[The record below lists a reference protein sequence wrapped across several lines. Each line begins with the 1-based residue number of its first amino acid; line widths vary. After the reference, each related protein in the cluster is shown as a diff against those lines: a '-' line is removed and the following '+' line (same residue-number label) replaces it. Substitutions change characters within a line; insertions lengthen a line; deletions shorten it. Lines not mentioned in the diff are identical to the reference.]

1 MIVDKIQRYPRGAG
15 ITELARI
22 ANSDS
27 ENANKARE
35 SLTRVAIQT
44 WLMGN
49 GMLWGKNYT
58 MSELSVFL
66 KCEPVIIQDQM
77 RDQLFDNRMFNK
89 EHIDK
94 ILESM
99 TGAIIGM
106 AIEDRMEASQQ
117 LGILKASQGNHYVP
131 FISSEVGKMLT
142 VKQSTTNN
150 LHSILRTLSGA
161 GTPNIFNQ
169 FNQQNNIEVHEVGI
183 TKVEALDF
191 IQKQMSSIDRSKEL
205 EYIEA
210 HYDFQDLPEVVAN
223 KQEGIDTSKEG
234 LSIKKTELE
243 AITADYHGVK
253 DIFEE
258 EHHEIRREIME
269 NIDRDAEDPEIATIL
284 PG

>member
-1 MIVDKIQRYPRGAG
+1 MTVDKIQRFPRGAG

-27 ENANKARE
+27 ENADKARE

-66 KCEPVIIQDQM
+66 KCESVIIQDQM
-77 RDQLFDNRMFNK
+77 RDQLFDNRMFSK

-223 KQEGIDTSKEG
+223 KQENIDTSKEG

>member
-1 MIVDKIQRYPRGAG
+1 MIVDKIQRFPRGAG

-27 ENANKARE
+27 ENADKARE

-58 MSELSVFL
+58 MSELSVLL

-117 LGILKASQGNHYVP
+117 LGILKAGQGNHYVP

-169 FNQQNNIEVHEVGI
+169 FNQQNNIEVHEAGI

-205 EYIEA
+205 EYLEA
-210 HYDFQDLPEVVAN
+210 RYDFQDLPEVVAN
-223 KQEGIDTSKEG
+223 KQEGIDISKEG

>member
-1 MIVDKIQRYPRGAG
+1 MIVDKIQRFPRGAG

-27 ENANKARE
+27 ENADKARE

-77 RDQLFDNRMFNK
+77 RDQLFDNRMFSK

-183 TKVEALDF
+183 TKEEALDF